1 MILVVDNEDSF
12 TYILAD
18 YIRQCTENEVK
29 TFFHYETKKI
39 QEILPHIQGLVISP
53 GPGRP
58 EHSKAEFS
66 YYYAIEHNIPV
77 LGVCLGHQWIGYVNN
92 MSVIH
97 APEPLHG
104 YTSKIIHCQQGI
116 FKDIPNNIN
125 VMRYHSLLVSDTH
138 IPMHIKITAKT
149 DEGLI
154 MAMQYMNKPVHSV
167 QFHPES
173 VLTQYGLQMIQ
184 NWVDLLKS

>member
-12 TYILAD
+12 TYILTD
-18 YIRQCTENEVK
+18 YIKQYSRNEVK
-29 TFFHYETKKI
+29 TFFHYETA
-39 QEILPHIQGLVISP
+39 QLQSVLPYLQGLVISP

-58 EHSKAEFS
+58 EHSLAQFA
-66 YYYAIEHNIPV
+66 YRYAIDNNIPL

-97 APEPLHG
+97 APDPLHG
-104 YTSKIIHCQQGI
+104 YTSKIKHSQKGI

-125 VMRYHSLLVSDTH
+125 VMRYHSLVVSDAYIPAH
-138 IPMHIKITAKT
+138 IEITAKT

-154 MAMQYMNKPVHSV
+154 MAMQYTDKPVHSV

-173 VLTQYGLQMIQ
+173 VLTDYGLQLIH
-184 NWVDLLKS
+184 NWVSLLSN